1 MNIKN
6 ILICLEPRN
15 PVELIAQFTI
25 NLAQTYDARLFALV
39 IIKQPSPDIKTR
51 TDERAWKRLY
61 EIEEDAFEAGV
72 RISLLL
78 EEIDDLNRT
87 AITDKIISI
96 IKHFSIG
103 MLVVSANAK
112 INIKDLTSGLAIPVI
127 VFPQPE
133 KITTNG
139 AN

>member
-6 ILICLEPRN
+6 ILVCLETRN
-15 PVELIAQFTI
+15 PVEPISQFTVK
-25 NLAQTYDARLFALV
+25 LAQTYDARLFALT

-61 EIEEDAFEAGV
+61 EIEEDAFEAGIK
-72 RISLLL
+72 ISLLL
-78 EEIDDLNRT
+78 EEIDELNRT

-103 MLVVSANAK
+103 MLVVSGNAK
-112 INIKDLTSGLAIPVI
+112 INIKDLISGLTIPVI
-127 VFPQPE
+127 VFPPE
-133 KITTNG
+133 MRE
-139 AN
+139 A